1 MENQIKQVLEEQ
13 KAYYSKGT
21 TRDLKARKNILRKL
35 KSEIETREK
44 DICNALY
51 SDFKKSEFESLL
63 SETQYI
69 LGELKDAIKKIYSW
83 AKPKA
88 VSPSLINFPSSA
100 KIIKEPY
107 GTVLIIAPWNY
118 PFQLAISP
126 LIGAIAAGNT
136 AVIKPSELTPNTA
149 NIISE
154 IISAVFPEN
163 YVNVIQGDKDVS
175 TALLKE
181 RWDYIFFTGSPQVG
195 KIVYQAAANNLT
207 PVTLE
212 LGGKNPCI
220 IDETAKLQQ
229 AARRIVW
236 GKFLNGGQTCI
247 APDYILVASEVK
259 DKLIA
264 FLKEEIIAAYSDNP
278 KNSPDYPRI
287 VNQRNFDRL
296 ADLIDYEKV
305 TFGGQIDRTDC
316 YISPT
321 LITEPSLDSDVMKEE
336 IFGPLLPI
344 ISYNTEEEISD
355 VISKYEK
362 PLSLYVFSSRK
373 NFSNKVMN
381 QFSYGGGAINDTI
394 VHFVNKR
401 LPFGG
406 VGQSGIG
413 AYHGNLTFDVFSHH
427 KSVVRRGTWLDIP
440 LKYAPYEGKLNLVK
454 KLKNFI

>member
-13 KAYYSKGT
+13 KAYYNKGT

-44 DICNALY
+44 DICDALY
-51 SDFKKSEFESLL
+51 ADFKKSEFESLL

-69 LGELKDAIKKIYSW
+69 LGELNDAIKKIYSW

-163 YVNVIQGDKDVS
+163 YVSVIQGDKDVS

-440 LKYAPYEGKLNLVK
+440 LKYAPYEGKLNLVR

>member
-13 KAYYSKGT
+13 KAYYNKGT

-35 KSEIETREK
+35 KSEIEIREK
-44 DICNALY
+44 DICDALY
-51 SDFKKSEFESLL
+51 ADFKKSEFESLL

-69 LGELKDAIKKIYSW
+69 LGELNDAIKKIYSW

-163 YVNVIQGDKDVS
+163 YVSVTQGDKDAS

-220 IDETAKLQQ
+220 VDETAKLQQ

-381 QFSYGGGAINDTI
+381 QFSYGGGVINDTI

-440 LKYAPYEGKLNLVK
+440 LKYAPYEGKLNLVR